1 MIVQKLRREFDVE
14 DDITISD
21 SKIEIRSETLTR
33 CIEAETGFF
42 LDAIYLVS
50 GCLLSLDTASI
61 CCEYTAFGEPNYIY
75 FPVMLSQTEINKIFS
90 V

>member
-21 SKIEIRSETLTR
+21 SKIEIRSENLTR
-33 CIEAETGFF
+33 SIEAKTGFF
-42 LDAIYLVS
+42 LDAIYLVF
-50 GCLLSLDTASI
+50 GQFLSLEIASI
-61 CCEYTAFGEPNYIY
+61 CCEYTAFGETQYIY
-75 FPVMLSQTEINKIFS
+75 FPVMLSQNEIDKIIS